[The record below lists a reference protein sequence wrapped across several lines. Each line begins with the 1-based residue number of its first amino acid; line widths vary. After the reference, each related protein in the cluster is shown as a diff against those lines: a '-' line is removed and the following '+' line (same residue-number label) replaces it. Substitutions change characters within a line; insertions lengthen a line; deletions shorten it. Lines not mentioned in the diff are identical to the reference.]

1 MWIHCAYFFCILGW
15 PSDLLLL
22 AQFKLHWMGSICHNN
37 NKVAWPATLTR
48 VFYDIQM
55 PRRHYLFKNR
65 SLYILFHARIIWNW
79 RLKFMLSCVKYSA
92 GNINM
97 FSPERPINLKKGK
110 AHYSTQFTR
119 LPTSSMRICWL
130 DKKQVSDLSALTSVR
145 IQRVSL
151 KRSRL

>member
-1 MWIHCAYFFCILGW
+1 MWVHCAYFFVFYADHQIYFCLHNLSYIEWVLFAITITKLLG
-15 PSDLLLL
+15 
-22 AQFKLHWMGSICHNN
+22 QQHWH
-37 NKVAWPATLTR
+37 VF
-48 VFYDIQM
+48 FYDIQM

-151 KRSRL
+151 KRFRL